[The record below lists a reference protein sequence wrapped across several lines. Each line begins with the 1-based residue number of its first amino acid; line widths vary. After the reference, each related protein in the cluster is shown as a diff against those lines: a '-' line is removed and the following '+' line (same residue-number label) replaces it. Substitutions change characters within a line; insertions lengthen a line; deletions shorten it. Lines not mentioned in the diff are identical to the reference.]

1 MATKLEVGILNSISM
16 SYLNQYL
23 GAPANKT
30 RSFSGN
36 EQQPINFSINQI
48 FFSQANSTTP
58 ASLTLDTLTLNGKTF
73 GIYTETNRL
82 FLHSSTFTSNLLP
95 AFVGYFGFGTSGF
108 LNPKNRGCPIR
119 IGITPSANISIN
131 TIFDGAFSSVTAP
144 AGSTTY
150 IIRQCDGIMMTSQHS
165 NRVTVNLQASP
176 CLEGTTAGLGI
187 HTINITFP
195 EQNIGSDDIRPPID
209 GPPIV
214 DEEIPR

>member
-1 MATKLEVGILNSISM
+1 MAKKLQVGNLYPLSM

-23 GAPANKT
+23 GAPASKT
-30 RSFSGN
+30 RSFSGT

-48 FFSQANSTTP
+48 FFSQPNTTAPATST
-58 ASLTLDTLTLNGKTF
+58 LNTLSLNGKTF

-119 IGITPSANISIN
+119 IGITPSSTVSIN

-150 IIRQCDGIMMTSQHS
+150 ITRQCDGIQIFSHQT

-176 CLEGTTAGLGI
+176 SLEGTTAGLGI

-195 EQNIGSDDIRPPID
+195 EQDGESDIRPPID

-214 DEEIPR
+214 DEPR

>member
-1 MATKLEVGILNSISM
+1 MATTLQVGNLNPISM

-23 GAPANKT
+23 GAPASKT
-30 RSFSGN
+30 RSFSGI

-58 ASLTLDTLTLNGKTF
+58 ASLTLDALKLNGKTF

-82 FLHSSTFTSNLLP
+82 YLHTSTFTSGLLP
-95 AFVGYFGFGTSGF
+95 AFIGYFGFGTSGF

-119 IGITPSANISIN
+119 MGITPSANVNIY
-131 TIFDGAFSSVTAP
+131 TIFDGALTTAFAP

-150 IIRQCDGIMMTSQHS
+150 ITRQCDAIQITCQQT
-165 NRVTVNLQASP
+165 NRTTVTLQASP
-176 CLEGTTAGLGI
+176 SLEGSQGGLGI

-195 EQNIGSDDIRPPID
+195 EQDGESDIRPPID

-214 DEEIPR
+214 DEPR